1 MITVVLVAALVAFL
15 RFTDLGIQM
24 RAAAENFPMARLM
37 GVRANRVIAAAFAIS
52 GVLAAAAAVSSV
64 SQTGSVTTTMGV
76 NVVVVA
82 FVATILGGAGSL
94 PGAVLG
100 GLLVGTLTVVLQDT
114 LPLELRPFRDAF
126 VYGLVL
132 AVLVVRPQ
140 GLIVSGS
147 RQLRV

>member
-1 MITVVLVAALVAFL
+1 M
-15 RFTDLGIQM
+15 
-24 RAAAENFPMARLM
+24 
-37 GVRANRVIAAAFAIS
+37 
-52 GVLAAAAAVSSV
+52 
-64 SQTGSVTTTMGV
+64 
-76 NVVVVA
+76 
-82 FVATILGGAGSL
+82 ATILGGAGSL

-100 GLLVGTLTVVLQDT
+100 GLLVDPAVVLQDT

>member
-1 MITVVLVAALVAFL
+1 M
-15 RFTDLGIQM
+15 
-24 RAAAENFPMARLM
+24 
-37 GVRANRVIAAAFAIS
+37 
-52 GVLAAAAAVSSV
+52 LAAAAAVVLV